1 MKNTD
6 KSHNLLDALEH
17 DGGQLAMMLSQ
28 PPIAFHRAF
37 VSLTG
42 SATAALLLSMCVEL
56 MNDPAKSD
64 LEGWLLVSSE
74 EMTERCG
81 LSRKEQV
88 TARDCLRDM
97 NILQER
103 RTGFPAQLEMRLK
116 TDQLERALLKL
127 SQSQRLI
134 SKSNSSNFIATEA
147 MIFGTVE
154 DSRVHTAGFTPI
166 NGSAGAVH

>member
-6 KSHNLLDALEH
+6 KNQNLLHALEH

-42 SATAALLLSMCVEL
+42 SVTAGVLLSLCVEL
-56 MNDPAKSD
+56 MNDPSKSD
-64 LEGWLLVSSE
+64 LDGWILISSDE
-74 EMTERCG
+74 ITERCG

-97 NILQER
+97 NVLQER

-127 SQSQRLI
+127 SQSQKLI
-134 SKSNSSNFIATEA
+134 PNTGSNFIATEP
-147 MIFGTVE
+147 MILGTVE
-154 DSRVHTAGFTPI
+154 QSSIASVGV
-166 NGSAGAVH
+166 AVH